1 MSINRN
7 NYEEYFVLYI
17 DNELNTADRAEV
29 EAFIAANPDLKAELE
44 MFEQVVLPT
53 ETPAVFFDK
62 SVLYKSETPATV
74 NETNCEEYFVMYGDN
89 ELNNEENALVEEFIY
104 RHPQYQE
111 HFELIQKVR
120 YQPEKHIVFPDKS
133 ILYRHERDS
142 RVVPLF
148 PARRIWR
155 MAAAAAVILMIG
167 GTTWYSLQDK
177 AGADNNRTQT
187 VAKNEETKPGSN
199 SQSSSTEKNAV
210 QQDLNT
216 SSGTASVP
224 GDKPA
229 QNSGNDINTND
240 RIAQPDIA
248 QPNTAQPD
256 VAAANKDVKKSTDTK
271 TDRAIN
277 KVVSPQVKP
286 VQDFAQTSKKSQNQ
300 SNIQPGSDVTL
311 PKNNDAQ
318 NVKVPVVDKPQNID
332 ESMAF
337 AGDQPKNENKVAIG
351 PVELGPNNPFAN
363 FVNENEEFE
372 PSDKKNR
379 ARGLLRRVSRVFD
392 KATNRQSSDEKKGI
406 HIASFSIPLK

>member
-17 DNELNTADRAEV
+17 DNELNAADRAEV
-29 EAFIAANPDLKAELE
+29 EAFVAANPDLKAELE

-53 ETPAVFFDK
+53 EEPSVTFDK
-62 SVLYKSETPATV
+62 SVLYRSETPATV
-74 NETNCEEYFVMYGDN
+74 NETNCEEYFVLYGDN

-133 ILYRHERDS
+133 ILYRYERD
-142 RVVPLF
+142 RKVVPLF

-167 GTTWYSLQDK
+167 GTTWYSLQHK
-177 AGADNNRTQT
+177 AGVDSNATQT
-187 VAKNEETKPGSN
+187 VAQNQETKKSGTN
-199 SQSSSTEKNAV
+199 SQSSSAEKVTEPKN
-210 QQDLNT
+210 LNT
-216 SSGTASVP
+216 PSSTEVVP
-224 GDKPA
+224 GDKKV
-229 QNSGNDINTND
+229 QNSGTDIKTND
-240 RIAQPDIA
+240 RIANPDF
-248 QPNTAQPD
+248 
-256 VAAANKDVKKSTDTK
+256 AAARNDGKKSGDTK
-271 TDRAIN
+271 TDRVNN
-277 KVVSPQVKP
+277 KIISPEVKP
-286 VQDFAQTSKKSQNQ
+286 VQDFAQTSKKSQKQ
-300 SNIQPGSDVTL
+300 SNIPTGSDVTL

-318 NVKVPVVDKPQNID
+318 NVKVPIVDKPQNID
-332 ESMAF
+332 ESMAL
-337 AGDQPKNENKVAIG
+337 AGDQQKNENKVAIG